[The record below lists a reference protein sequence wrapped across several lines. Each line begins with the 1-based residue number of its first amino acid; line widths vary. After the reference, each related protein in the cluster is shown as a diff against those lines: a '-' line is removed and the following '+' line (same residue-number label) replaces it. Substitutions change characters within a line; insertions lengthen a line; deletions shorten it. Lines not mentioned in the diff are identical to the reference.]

1 MPAGQSEKQPFSGSF
16 GIRRMRKLAPAGEG
30 ARRARF
36 TPKPHRDSDRSE
48 FAIGSYVSFR
58 GAICGSGGP
67 SRDLVAMRSI
77 ANGWDLAAMRRRTFR
92 VVIAVPLALIVIG
105 AGAAFSWPA
114 VRHVISGLWNIP
126 DRLPA
131 LSPGSQVHY
140 QPGAEDYARDVAALL
155 PDAIAQIEVLHGRR
169 FAHPVTVGVYATPEA
184 FAAANGLGSAA
195 PVGVT
200 FLGRVNLSPKLFWS
214 QHERLPAILT
224 HELSHAH
231 IEAWIGLN
239 GYIRLPNWFKEG
251 LAVMVSK
258 GGGAELVSDEEAR
271 AAIQRGEQIAIYDA
285 GSLHNMAVIR
295 FERAPAKTASW
306 YPVVL
311 AYRQAGMFVN
321 YLRELDGPAFDRMM
335 NAALDGRPF
344 AEAVTVGYHDDLRSL
359 WQKFI
364 KSRSP

>member
-1 MPAGQSEKQPFSGSF
+1 M
-16 GIRRMRKLAPAGEG
+16 RRGVVWLIVGAPL
-30 ARRARF
+30 
-36 TPKPHRDSDRSE
+36 T
-48 FAIGSYVSFR
+48 
-58 GAICGSGGP
+58 
-67 SRDLVAMRSI
+67 LVAV
-77 ANGWDLAAMRRRTFR
+77 AAGA
-92 VVIAVPLALIVIG
+92 VAAVPTM
-105 AGAAFSWPA
+105 
-114 VRHVISGLWNIP
+114 RHMVSGLWNVP

-131 LSPGSQVHY
+131 LPDNKLVHY
-140 QPGAEDYARDVAALL
+140 QPGAEEYARDVAALL

-271 AAIQRGEQIAIYDA
+271 AAIQRGEQIVIDDA
-285 GSLHNMAVIR
+285 GSLQKLVDVR
-295 FERAPAKTASW
+295 LERAPVKKAPW

-311 AYRQAGMFVN
+311 AYRQAGMFVT
-321 YLRELDGPAFDRMM
+321 YLHDSDGLAFARMM
-335 NAALDGRPF
+335 NAILDGRSF
-344 AEAVTVGYHDDLRSL
+344 VEAVTVGYHEDIQSL
-359 WQKFI
+359 WKRFAQISAQRK
-364 KSRSP
+364 

>member
-1 MPAGQSEKQPFSGSF
+1 MTAPTVYREKWLAQRRTASHTKPRSWGSC
-16 GIRRMRKLAPAGEG
+16 
-30 ARRARF
+30 
-36 TPKPHRDSDRSE
+36 S
-48 FAIGSYVSFR
+48 
-58 GAICGSGGP
+58 
-67 SRDLVAMRSI
+67 
-77 ANGWDLAAMRRRTFR
+77 MRRRIFL
-92 VVIAVPLALIVIG
+92 VVIGVPLALIASG
-105 AGAAFSWPA
+105 AGAALCLPA
-114 VRHVISGLWNIP
+114 VRHAVSGLWNIP

-131 LSPGSQVHY
+131 LSANSSVHY
-140 QPGAEDYARDVAALL
+140 QLGAEDFARDVAALL

-271 AAIQRGEQIAIYDA
+271 AAIQRGEQIVIDDA
-285 GSLHNMAVIR
+285 GSLQKLVDVR
-295 FERAPAKTASW
+295 LERAPVKKAPW

-311 AYRQAGMFVN
+311 AYRQAGMFVT
-321 YLRELDGPAFDRMM
+321 YLHDSDGLAFARMM
-335 NAALDGRPF
+335 NAILDDRSF
-344 AEAVTVGYHDDLRSL
+344 VEAVTVGYHEDIQSL
-359 WQKFI
+359 WKRFAQISAQRK
-364 KSRSP
+364 